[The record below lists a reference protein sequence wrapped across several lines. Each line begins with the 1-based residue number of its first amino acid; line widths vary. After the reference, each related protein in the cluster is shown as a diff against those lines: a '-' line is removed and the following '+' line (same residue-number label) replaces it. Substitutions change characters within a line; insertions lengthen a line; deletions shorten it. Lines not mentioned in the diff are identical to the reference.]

1 LALPSGEVKPWGRWS
16 TFGLGLIA
24 LLAGQM
30 AALVALTWWYGQAL
44 AQLPNF
50 SGDGVAVSLVI
61 LVSTP
66 VQLALLVLM
75 ARQTG
80 DSAAHYLGFVLPW
93 QSHIVVAVIAVVA
106 FIALGDTISFLLGQG
121 VVTSFQR
128 DIYRSASAQGWL
140 PVLWLVVVV
149 VTPIGE
155 ETLFRGFLFRG
166 WHRSPRDAWVVIA
179 VTALLFAAVHVQYD
193 FLVILQVFGFGLLLG
208 WFRWAT
214 GSTILTMLMHALVNC
229 EGMLETLLAHHG

>member
-1 LALPSGEVKPWGRWS
+1 LAPPSGEVRPWGRWS

-30 AALVALTWWYGQAL
+30 AALLALTWYYGESL
-44 AQLPNF
+44 AHLPDF
-50 SGDGVAVSLVI
+50 SGSGVAVSLVI

-66 VQLALLVLM
+66 VELVLLVLM

-80 DSAAHYLGFVLPW
+80 DSAVHYLGLVLPRK
-93 QSHIVVAVIAVVA
+93 SDIVIAVGAVVV
-106 FIALGDTISFLLGQG
+106 FIVVGDAVSWLIGEHI
-121 VVTSFQR
+121 VTPFQR
-128 DIYRSASAQGWL
+128 DIYRTASVQGWL
-140 PVLWLVVVV
+140 PVLWLVVVL

-166 WHRSPRDAWVVIA
+166 WLRAPGDAWAVIG
-179 VTALLFAAVHVQYD
+179 VTALLFAAVHVQYN
-193 FLVILQVFGFGLLLG
+193 FAVIVQVFVFGLLLG
-208 WFRWAT
+208 WFRWAS
-214 GSTILTMLMHALVNC
+214 GSTLLTMLMHAMVNF

>member
-1 LALPSGEVKPWGRWS
+1 MKTWGRWS

-24 LLAGQM
+24 LLFGQT
-30 AALVALTWWYGQAL
+30 AALLALTWYYGAGL
-44 AQLPNF
+44 AHLPNF

-66 VQLALLVLM
+66 VELALLMLM

-80 DSAAHYLGFVLPW
+80 DSSAHYLGWVVPRRADVVLG
-93 QSHIVVAVIAVVA
+93 IIAVIVFVA
-106 FIALGDTISFLLGQG
+106 FGDAISLLFGQT
-121 VVTSFQR
+121 VVTAFQT
-128 DIYRSASAQGWL
+128 DIYRTAAAAGWL

-166 WHRSPRDAWVVIA
+166 WLKKPRDAWPVIIGSA
-179 VTALLFAAVHVQYD
+179 VLFAAVHVQYD
-193 FLVILQVFGFGLLLG
+193 FFVIVQVFVFGLLLG
-208 WFRWAT
+208 FFRWAS
-214 GSTILTMLMHALVNC
+214 GSTILTMLMHALVNF